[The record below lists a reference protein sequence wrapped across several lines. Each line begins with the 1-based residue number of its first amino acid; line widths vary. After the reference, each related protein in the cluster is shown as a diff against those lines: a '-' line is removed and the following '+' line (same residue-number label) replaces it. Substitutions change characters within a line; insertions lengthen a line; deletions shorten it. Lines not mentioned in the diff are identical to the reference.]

1 MKKMKVKNRHDAMA
15 SQGKHRVSKGARK
28 MSNRK
33 FGMKK
38 TAGKHRK
45 GGHKTILS

>member
-1 MKKMKVKNRHDAMA
+1 MKKQKVKNRHDKMA
-15 SQGKHRVSKGARK
+15 SQGKHRVSTGARK
-28 MSNRK
+28 INNPK
-33 FGMKK
+33 FVMKK